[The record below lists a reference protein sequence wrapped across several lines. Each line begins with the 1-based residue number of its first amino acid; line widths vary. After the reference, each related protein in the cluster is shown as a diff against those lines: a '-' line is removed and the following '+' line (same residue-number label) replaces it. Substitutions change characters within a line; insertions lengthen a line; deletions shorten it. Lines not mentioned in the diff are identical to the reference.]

1 MTDLRMRSVVLS
13 PGVMFPSSPFH
24 REKVELNRKE
34 REAVFEIIAAVLL
47 WLVFAL
53 EDHFELFENFA
64 PPWLKKIVAVVL
76 VLVSIRLLSM
86 VLEPNPH
93 TTTEIEDIART
104 AVDVFM
110 FIGFVIFLVGGVFM
124 WFDTSTEEKPSSTEE
139 EPHLV
144 FEIKR

>member
-1 MTDLRMRSVVLS
+1 MDH
-13 PGVMFPSSPFH
+13 SSPIY
-24 REKVELNRKE
+24 REKVELNRKG
-34 REAVFEIIAAVLL
+34 RKAVFEIIAAVLF

-53 EDHFELFENFA
+53 NDHFGLFENYA
-64 PPWLKKIVAVVL
+64 PPWLKKIVAVVF

-93 TTTEIEDIART
+93 TTTEIEEIALT
-104 AVDVFM
+104 AIDVFM

-124 WFDTSTEEKPSSTEE
+124 WFDTSTEERPSSAEE